1 MSQGLCF
8 LCVIASVGTVT
19 AVEADACRPCAG
31 RGGNVL
37 THPLSRVSS
46 ACLYKSQITPYGP
59 DEASFYSGCFRTTLF
74 PLRWANG
81 DYTIVA
87 LDIIEMK
94 GYAGMVCVCLGF
106 QKRVWRTQT
115 DERNSSPKNESTE
128 VKKSWKKVDG
138 VKVVQVYIQRL
149 LKAFECCPSLSF
161 LEMSFSESLNHSS
174 IHWLWLIESFIQM
187 DTVTFLTLYS
197 SKCSKESKCKCK
209 CKCHGVR

>member
-94 GYAGMVCVCLGF
+94 GYAGMVCVWLGF

-115 DERNSSPKNESTE
+115 DERNSSPKNESTRGE
-128 VKKSWKKVDG
+128 EIMEESGWSESG
-138 VKVVQVYIQRL
+138 
-149 LKAFECCPSLSF
+149 PSLYSKTSEGIWMLSF
-161 LEMSFSESLNHSS
+161 IIIPWNVF
-174 IHWLWLIESFIQM
+174 LWITESFINSLIM
-187 DTVTFLTLYS
+187 THRIVYS
-197 SKCSKESKCKCK
+197 NGHCDLSNA
-209 CKCHGVR
+209 VLF